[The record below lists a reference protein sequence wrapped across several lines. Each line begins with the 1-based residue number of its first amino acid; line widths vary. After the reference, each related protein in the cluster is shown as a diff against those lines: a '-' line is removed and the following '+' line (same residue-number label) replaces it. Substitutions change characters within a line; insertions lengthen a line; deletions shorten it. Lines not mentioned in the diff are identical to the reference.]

1 MRRTTILLDDDL
13 ADRLDYER
21 RRRNQSTTAIVREA
35 LTDYLAGGKRV
46 KRLGFIGIGR
56 SRHGDTARNIDE
68 ILARE
73 WPAAILADSFSPAR
87 VRKPGKKRTGPA
99 RRGR

>member
-13 ADRLDYER
+13 AEQLDYER

-35 LTDYLAGGKRV
+35 LTEYLAGGRGGV
-46 KRLGFIGIGR
+46 KRPGFIAIGR
-56 SRHGDTARNIDE
+56 SGQRDTAGNADT

-73 WPAAILADSFSPAR
+73 WTVERLTGRPAEKKPAARS
-87 VRKPGKKRTGPA
+87 
-99 RRGR
+99 RRRS

>member
-13 ADRLDYER
+13 ADQLDYER

-35 LTDYLAGGKRV
+35 LTEYLAGGKSKP
-46 KRLGFIGIGR
+46 KRLGFIGLGR
-56 SRHGDTARNIDE
+56 SGSRNTARKVDE

-73 WPAAILADSFSPAR
+73 WTVDSLTGSSPQ
-87 VRKPGKKRTGPA
+87 RKATGRRA
-99 RRGR
+99 RRRR

>member
-13 ADRLDYER
+13 ADQLDYER

-35 LTDYLAGGKRV
+35 LTEYLAGGKPKPARP
-46 KRLGFIGIGR
+46 GFIGLGR
-56 SRHGDTARNIDE
+56 SGYRNTARNVDD

-73 WPAAILADSFSPAR
+73 WTLESLTGRSPQ
-87 VRKPGKKRTGPA
+87 RKATGRRA
-99 RRGR
+99 RRRR

>member
-13 ADRLDYER
+13 ADQLDYER

-35 LTDYLAGGKRV
+35 LAEYLAGGKKPRH
-46 KRLGFIGIGR
+46 LGFIGLGSSGQKDTGR
-56 SRHGDTARNIDE
+56 NVDQ

-73 WPAAILADSFSPAR
+73 WTVESLSGRSKG
-87 VRKPGKKRTGPA
+87 RKPAGRT
-99 RRGR
+99 RRSR

>member
-35 LTDYLAGGKRV
+35 LTEYLAGGKPR
-46 KRLGFIGIGR
+46 KRRLGFANLGR
-56 SRHGDTARNIDE
+56 SGHRDTSEKIDE

-73 WPAAILADSFSPAR
+73 WTYEGIVGVPDR
-87 VRKPGKKRTGPA
+87 RTPGSA
-99 RRGR
+99 RRRR

>member
-35 LTDYLAGGKRV
+35 LSEYLAGGKSG
-46 KRLGFIGIGR
+46 KRLGFIGLGRSGHTNTSRDIDKILEREWTVETLTGRAPGVKATGR
-56 SRHGDTARNIDE
+56 SR
-68 ILARE
+68 
-73 WPAAILADSFSPAR
+73 
-87 VRKPGKKRTGPA
+87 
-99 RRGR
+99 RRR

>member
-35 LTDYLAGGKRV
+35 LTDYLAGGNRV

-56 SRHGDTARNIDE
+56 SRHRDTARNSDE

-73 WPAAILADSFSPAR
+73 WPAAILADSFSSSPG
-87 VRKPGKKRTGPA
+87 RKSGKKQTGRT

>member
-13 ADRLDYER
+13 ADQLDYER

-35 LTDYLAGGKRV
+35 LAEYLAGGKANP
-46 KRLGFIGIGR
+46 KKLGFIGIGR
-56 SRHGDTARNIDE
+56 SRHRDTSEKFDE

-73 WPAAILADSFSPAR
+73 WPAAIMADSFSAAP
-87 VRKPGKKRTGPA
+87 RKLRKNRTATA

>member
-13 ADRLDYER
+13 ADQLDYER

-35 LTDYLAGGKRV
+35 LTEYLAGGKPKP
-46 KRLGFIGIGR
+46 KRLGFIGLGR
-56 SRHGDTARNIDE
+56 SRHRNTARNADE

-73 WPAAILADSFSPAR
+73 WTVESLTGRSPRRKAA
-87 VRKPGKKRTGPA
+87 GPRA
-99 RRGR
+99 RRRR